1 MSQTYTTTALVL
13 KRRDHNENDRL
24 FCLYT
29 KDYGKLDVLAKGTKK
44 ISSKLNP
51 YMEPFY
57 LVKVMIAKGKIFDKL
72 ANCNVIE
79 GYQNLRKDLLG
90 FALINYLA
98 EITDN
103 LIMGQTQSGEK
114 FDLLIKTLEILEQ
127 EILKRA
133 ASADGLVRQAHHKL
147 SKANPELVEGLTMT
161 ASAEKEKL
169 LLIANLYGLKLLSL
183 LGYQPE
189 IKRCLICH
197 KGILLTKNIFDFS
210 HGGVICEDCKKVC
223 LIEDYV
229 LVSDQVIKLLQLGQE
244 KELDFFSNLGIDQDI
259 IKQFNQVVYQL
270 LLVNMERPLR
280 SIDFLQKLP

>member
-1 MSQTYTTTALVL
+1 MSQTFTTTALVL
-13 KRRDHNENDRL
+13 KRRDHNEHDRL

-57 LVKVMIAKGKIFDKL
+57 LVKVMIAKGKVFDKL
-72 ANCNVIE
+72 ANCNLIE
-79 GYQNLRKDLLG
+79 GYQNLRHDLFG

-98 EITDN
+98 EITDG
-103 LIMGQTQSGEK
+103 LIMGQTQNNDK
-114 FDLLIKTLEILEQ
+114 FDLLLKTLEILEQ

-133 ASADGLVRQAHHKL
+133 ASADGSTKL
-147 SKANPELVEGLTMT
+147 IMT

-169 LLIANLYGLKLLSL
+169 LLLANLYGLKLLSL

-244 KELDFFSNLGIDQDI
+244 KELDFFINLGIDRDT
-259 IKQFNQVVYQL
+259 IKQFNQVVYKL
-270 LLVNMERPLR
+270 LAVNMERPLK
-280 SIDFLQKLP
+280 SLEFIEKIAHS

>member
-1 MSQTYTTTALVL
+1 MSQTYSTTALVL
-13 KRRDHNENDRL
+13 KRRDYQENDRL

-29 KDYGKLDVLAKGTKK
+29 KDYGKIDVLAKGTKK

-51 YMEPFY
+51 YLEPFY
-57 LVKVMIAKGKIFDKL
+57 LIKVMIAKGKGFDKL
-72 ANCNVIE
+72 ANCNLIE
-79 GYQNLRKDLLG
+79 GYHNLRQDLFG

-103 LIMGQTQSGEK
+103 LILGQTQSYDK
-114 FDLLIKTLEILEQ
+114 FDLLLKTLEVLDQ
-127 EILKRA
+127 EIGKK
-133 ASADGLVRQAHHKL
+133 D
-147 SKANPELVEGLTMT
+147 
-161 ASAEKEKL
+161 KEKL
-169 LLIANLYGLKLLSL
+169 LLLANLYGLKLLSL

-210 HGGVICEDCKKVC
+210 HGGIICEDCKKVC
-223 LIEDYV
+223 LIEDYI

-244 KELDFFSNLGIDQDI
+244 KDLDFFINLGVDQDT
-259 IKQFNQVVYQL
+259 IKQFNRVVSKL

>member
-1 MSQTYTTTALVL
+1 MGQTYNTTALVL
-13 KRRDHNENDRL
+13 KRRDHNEHDRL

-29 KDYGKLDVLAKGTKK
+29 KDYGKIDVLAKGTKK

-57 LVKVMIAKGKIFDKL
+57 FIKVMIAKGKGFDKL
-72 ANCNVIE
+72 ANCNLIE
-79 GYQNLRKDLLG
+79 SYQNLRQDLFG

-114 FDLLIKTLEILEQ
+114 FDLLLETLNILDKEISRET
-127 EILKRA
+127 
-133 ASADGLVRQAHHKL
+133 ASADGSTK
-147 SKANPELVEGLTMT
+147 LTMT
-161 ASAEKEKL
+161 ASAAKEKL
-169 LLIANLYGLKLLSL
+169 LLLANLYGLKLLSL

-210 HGGVICEDCKKVC
+210 HGGIICEECKKVC
-223 LIEDYV
+223 LIEDYI
-229 LVSDQVIKLLQLGQE
+229 LVSDRVIKLLQLAQE
-244 KELDFFSNLGIDQDI
+244 KDLDFFSNLVIDKDTT
-259 IKQFNQVVYQL
+259 KQFNQVVSKL
-270 LLVNMERPLR
+270 LLVNMERPIR
-280 SIDFLQKLP
+280 SIDFLEKLP

>member
-29 KDYGKLDVLAKGTKK
+29 KDNGKIDVLAKGTKK
-44 ISSKLNP
+44 ISSKLNA

-57 LVKVMIAKGKIFDKL
+57 LVKVMIAKGKVFDKL
-72 ANCNVIE
+72 ANCNLIE
-79 GYQNLRKDLLG
+79 SYQNLRHDLFG
-90 FALINYLA
+90 FGLINYLA
-98 EITDN
+98 EITDG
-103 LIMGQTQSGEK
+103 LIIGQTQNNDK
-114 FDLLIKTLEILEQ
+114 FDLLLKTLEILEQ
-127 EILKRA
+127 EIGK
-133 ASADGLVRQAHHKL
+133 K
-147 SKANPELVEGLTMT
+147 
-161 ASAEKEKL
+161 EKEKL
-169 LLIANLYGLKLLSL
+169 LLLANLYGLKLLSL

-244 KELDFFSNLGIDQDI
+244 KELDFFINLGIDQDT
-259 IKQFNQVVYQL
+259 IKQFNQVVYKL
-270 LLVNMERPLR
+270 LLVNMEKPIK
-280 SIDFLQKLP
+280 SFEFIKKF

>member
-13 KRRDHNENDRL
+13 KRRDYQEHDRL

-29 KDYGKLDVLAKGTKK
+29 RDFGKIDVLAKGTKK
-44 ISSKLNP
+44 ISSKLNS
-51 YMEPFY
+51 YLEPFY
-57 LVKVMIAKGKIFDKL
+57 LIKVMIAKGKGFDKL
-72 ANCNVIE
+72 ANCNLIE
-79 GYQNLRKDLLG
+79 GYQNLRQDLFG

-103 LIMGQTQSGEK
+103 LILGQTQSYDK
-114 FDLLIKTLEILEQ
+114 FDLLLKTLEVLDQ
-127 EILKRA
+127 EIGKK
-133 ASADGLVRQAHHKL
+133 G
-147 SKANPELVEGLTMT
+147 
-161 ASAEKEKL
+161 KEKL
-169 LLIANLYGLKLLSL
+169 LLLANLYGLKLLSL

-229 LVSDQVIKLLQLGQE
+229 SVADQVIKLLQLGQE
-244 KELDFFSNLGIDQDI
+244 KDLDFFVNLGIDQDT
-259 IKQFNQVVYQL
+259 IKQFNQVVSKL

-280 SIDFLQKLP
+280 SLDFLQKLS